1 MVARAG
7 EGYVLLVKKLYGLF
21 LIILG
26 CLLTAAGVSS
36 SSMGLTALGI
46 LSLIAGVILLVLKII
61 RRNEGSQ
68 VR

>member
-1 MVARAG
+1 MAARAG

-36 SSMGLTALGI
+36 DSMGLTAFGI
-46 LSLIAGVILLVLKII
+46 LAFDC
-61 RRNEGSQ
+61 RRNSLGSQ
-68 VR
+68 DRSA

>member
-7 EGYVLLVKKLYGLF
+7 EGYVLLAKKLYGLF

-26 CLLTAAGVSS
+26 CLLTASGVSS
-36 SSMGLTALGI
+36 SSMGLIALGI
-46 LSLIAGVILLVLKII
+46 LSLIAGIILLVLKII

-68 VR
+68 IR

>member
-7 EGYVLLVKKLYGLF
+7 EGYLLLGKKLYGLF

-26 CLLTAAGVSS
+26 FVLTATGIYSTS
-36 SSMGLTALGI
+36 TGLATLGI
-46 LSLIAGVILLVLKII
+46 LSLIAGLILLALKIV

-68 VR
+68 IK

>member
-7 EGYVLLVKKLYGLF
+7 EGYVLLAKKLYGLF

-36 SSMGLTALGI
+36 ASTALTTFGV

-68 VR
+68 SG

>member
-1 MVARAG
+1 MVARAD
-7 EGYVLLVKKLYGLF
+7 EGYVLFAKKLYGLF

-26 CLLTAAGVSS
+26 FVLIAVGANSNAP
-36 SSMGLTALGI
+36 GLTAIGI

-68 VR
+68 IK